1 MDFCSSHSH
10 QLSSDHTHRPH
21 RCVVSCKLCNDQGM
35 AICALWRDN
44 ASVDLQGVVVYA
56 LNGGCIMFITILIG
70 VICGTRHLFV
80 LSVTVMTVG
89 WKLID
94 ARLYILQVCWL
105 RCSYQALGVIL
116 GAMLMSIMKMVE
128 LWCQVCEIACLF
140 LI

>member
-10 QLSSDHTHRPH
+10 QLSSDHARRPH
-21 RCVVSCKLCNDQGM
+21 RCVGSCKLCNDQGM
-35 AICALWRDN
+35 AICALWRDT
-44 ASVDLQGVVVYA
+44 ASVDLHGGCRIC
-56 LNGGCIMFITILIG
+56 LERGCIMFIAILIV

-116 GAMLMSIMKMVE
+116 GTMLTSTMTMVE
-128 LWCQVCEIACLF
+128 LCCQVCEIACSF

>member
-1 MDFCSSHSH
+1 M
-10 QLSSDHTHRPH
+10 LRLIYT
-21 RCVVSCKLCNDQGM
+21 V
-35 AICALWRDN
+35 
-44 ASVDLQGVVVYA
+44 VVVYV
-56 LNGGCIMFITILIG
+56 LNGGCIVFIAILIV

-94 ARLYILQVCWL
+94 ARLYLLLVCWL
-105 RCSYQALGVIL
+105 RCSYQVLSIIL

-128 LWCQVCEIACLF
+128 LCFQVYEISFSF